1 MSNSVHTDKSGEP
14 KNPCHPCDLRAEN
27 SVVNI
32 LKSGKIGDMD
42 ASAKRFIIRW
52 GIIIMVVAGLA
63 DIGWFYALNLRSDYA
78 NAQARLQSEIN
89 ALNAANETQAAE
101 LVADQKRINSL
112 ESDARLYEKDI
123 DRLYAQID
131 QLKHGRRL
139 DCLDNAVIGKIRR
152 NAETIETAY
161 QECKTQVRGY
171 LGEAFSKL
179 DDNDLYLVFASLVA
193 YQLAPYGDSDF
204 QDFEDIL
211 YAPKMNCAQY
221 TLAVG
226 YFASLRAAALGQVKI
241 RFVGWY
247 GGAVS
252 NHAQVFTENPVSGVS
267 LMLDPT
273 IGVVALGS
281 FNDIASGKPL
291 DPAGVADFSTRVEQ
305 QNFRERVIAALLS
318 GGYKPSDLLY
328 YYDGMENRLRS
339 PEVDYLMTP
348 AGILCREDGKCRGG
362 D

>member
-1 MSNSVHTDKSGEP
+1 MDG
-14 KNPCHPCDLRAEN
+14 
-27 SVVNI
+27 
-32 LKSGKIGDMD
+32 MD
-42 ASAKRFIIRW
+42 ANTKRFIIRW
-52 GIIIMVVAGLA
+52 GIIVLVVAGLA

-78 NAQARLQSEIN
+78 NAQTRLQSEIN
-89 ALNAANETQAAE
+89 ALAAANETQAAE

-123 DRLYAQID
+123 DRLHAQID
-131 QLKHGRRL
+131 RLKYGRRL
-139 DCLDNAVIGKIRR
+139 DCLDSAAIEKIRR
-152 NAETIETAY
+152 NPEEIESVY
-161 QECKTQVRGY
+161 QECKPQVRGY

-193 YQLAPYGDSDF
+193 YQLAPYGDSEVKG
-204 QDFEDIL
+204 FEGIL
-211 YAPKMNCAQY
+211 NAPEMNCAQY

-226 YFASLRAAALGQVKI
+226 YFADLRREALGQVKI

-252 NHAQVFTENPVSGVS
+252 NHAQVFTENPVSGVN

-281 FNDIASGKPL
+281 FNDVAAGKPL
-291 DPAGVADFSTRVEQ
+291 DPAGVVDFSTRVEQ
-305 QNFRERVIAALLS
+305 QNFRERVIVALLS

-328 YYDGMENRLRS
+328 YYDGLENRLRS
-339 PEVDYLMTP
+339 PDVDYLMTP
-348 AGILCREDGKCRGG
+348 AGILCRRDGKCRNG